1 MNPNLKW
8 KVIFIV
14 VVILGCIYG
23 LVGLPTFPTSLA
35 DLKSNF
41 AQQIKLGLDLQGGT
55 HLILQVQVQEAIA
68 QETDQTVDRLTTQLR
83 AKNIRYDEV
92 RRADDTHIVVRNVP
106 SEQLSDFRDLVNT
119 LLQNEWDMSPTAG
132 EPSSYTLALRP
143 SRIASIQEQT
153 MTQSLETIERRI
165 NALGLTEPT
174 IQRHG
179 RNDNEILVQLPGEG
193 DPARAKAVIQAG
205 GQLELKLV
213 EDPTT
218 YPSQA
223 AALAAHGGVLPP
235 GTELVPGRSDSRDPS
250 AATGEVW
257 YVLSRTAVVTGRD
270 LRSATENRNSNNPGQ
285 WQVNFSLSAE
295 GAHRFGPF
303 TEQNVHRQMAI
314 VLEHRVYSAPVI
326 NSRIDDSG
334 FIEGNFSQESAHDL
348 AIVLRAGALP
358 ASIKYLEERTV
369 GPSLGA
375 DSIRHGVQAS
385 VLSLLVVMIFML
397 VYYRMSGGNAVLA
410 LVLNLVILLA
420 VLAAFGMIAVIGI
433 SAALAVASPVAG
445 LIAAVVGGLA
455 VPLSGASGATLT
467 LPGIAGVILTIGM
480 GVDSN
485 VLVFERIREELRNG
499 KSPASAVQ
507 AGFDKAFLT
516 IIDTHVTTVVSAF
529 FLFLFG
535 TGPIRGF
542 AITLTIGLI
551 ANVFTAIYVSKTIFQ
566 YHLTKMDRQAELSI

>member
-8 KVIFIV
+8 KVVFIV
-14 VVILGCIYG
+14 LVILGCIYG
-23 LVGLPTFPTSLA
+23 LVGLPTFPTSVA
-35 DLKSNF
+35 QLKDNF
-41 AQQIKLGLDLQGGT
+41 GHQIKLGLDLQGGT
-55 HLILQVQVQEAIA
+55 HLVLQVQTQEAVA
-68 QETDQTVDRLTTQLR
+68 QETDQMVERISTWLR
-83 AKNIRYDEV
+83 GKNISYDEV
-92 RRADDTHIVVRNVP
+92 RRVDDTHILVRNVDSARLP
-106 SEQLSDFRDLVNT
+106 EFRDYVNA
-119 LLQNEWDMSPTAG
+119 QFANFWDMSPTAG
-132 EPSSYTLALRP
+132 DPSSYTLTLRGAA
-143 SRIASIQEQT
+143 IAQIQENT

-174 IQRHG
+174 IQLRG
-179 RNDNEILVQLPGEG
+179 GQNSNEILVQLPGEG
-193 DPARAKAVIQAG
+193 DPARAKEVIKAG

-213 EDPTT
+213 EDPVIYTSET
-218 YPSQA
+218 D
-223 AALAAHGGVLPP
+223 ALSKHSGVLPA
-235 GTELVPGRSDSRDPS
+235 GTELVPGR
-250 AATGEVW
+250 AATRATPGVPSDGEGW
-257 YVLSRTAVVTGRD
+257 YILTRSAVVTGRD
-270 LRSATENRNSNNPGQ
+270 LRSATENRNTNNPGQ
-285 WQVNFSLSAE
+285 WVVDFTLSGEA
-295 GAHRFGPF
+295 ARRFGPF
-303 TEQNVHRQMAI
+303 TQQNLGRQMAI
-314 VLEHRVYSAPVI
+314 VLDHRVYSAPTI
-326 NSRIDDSG
+326 NGRIDDSG
-334 FIEGNFSQESAHDL
+334 MIEGNFSQDSAHDL

-397 VYYRMSGGNAVLA
+397 FYYRLSGGNAVLA
-410 LVLNLVILLA
+410 LILNLVILLA
-420 VLAAFGMIAVIGI
+420 
-433 SAALAVASPVAG
+433 ALAFFG
-445 LIAAVVGGLA
+445 AV
-455 VPLSGASGATLT
+455 LT

-499 KSPASAVQ
+499 KSPASAVE

-535 TGPIRGF
+535 TGPIKGF

-566 YHLTKMDRQAELSI
+566 YHLAKMDRQSELSI

>member
-8 KVIFIV
+8 KALFILLV
-14 VVILGCIYG
+14 VLACIYT
-23 LVGLPTFPTSLA
+23 LVGLPTFPTSSEQ
-35 DLKSNF
+35 LKDNF
-41 AQQIKLGLDLQGGT
+41 RHQIKLGLDLQGGT

-68 QETDQTVDRLTTQLR
+68 QETDQTVERLTTQMR
-83 AKNIRYDEV
+83 AKNIHYDEV
-92 RRADDTHIVVRNVP
+92 RRVDDTHILVRNVAP
-106 SEQLSDFRDLVNT
+106 DQLSDFRDLVT
-119 LLQNEWDMSPTAG
+119 SQLQNVWDLSPAPG
-132 EPSSYTLALRP
+132 DPSGYLLTLRP
-143 SRIASIQEQT
+143 SAIAAIREQT
-153 MTQSLETIERRI
+153 MTQSIETIERRI

-174 IQRHG
+174 IQQRG
-179 RNDNEILVQLPGEG
+179 GSNNNEILVQLPGEG
-193 DPARAKAVIQAG
+193 DPSRAKAVIQAG

-218 YPSQA
+218 YPSQV

-235 GTELVPGRSDSRDPS
+235 GTELVPGRNESRTAGAD
-250 AATGEVW
+250 TGEVW
-257 YVLSRTAVVTGRD
+257 YILSRAPVVTGRD
-270 LRSATENRNSNNPGQ
+270 LRNATENRSTQNPGQ
-285 WQVNFSLSAE
+285 WQINFALSAE
-295 GAHRFGPF
+295 AARRFGPF
-303 TEQNVHRQMAI
+303 TEQNIGRQMAI
-314 VLEHRVYSAPVI
+314 VLQHRVYSAPVI
-326 NSRIDDSG
+326 HGRIDDSG
-334 FIEGNFSQESAHDL
+334 VIEGNFSQDSAHDL
-348 AIVLRAGALP
+348 ALVLRAGALP
-358 ASIKYLEERTV
+358 ASIKYLDERTV

-385 VLSLLVVMIFML
+385 IFSLLVVMIFML
-397 VYYRMSGGNAVLA
+397 WYYRLSGVNAVLA
-410 LVLNLVILLA
+410 LILNLLILLA
-420 VLAAFGMIAVIGI
+420 ALAAFGAV
-433 SAALAVASPVAG
+433 
-445 LIAAVVGGLA
+445 
-455 VPLSGASGATLT
+455 LT

-499 KSPASAVQ
+499 KSAAAAVQ

-566 YHLTKMDRQAELSI
+566 YHLSKMDRQGELSI

>member
-8 KVIFIV
+8 KALFILA
-14 VVILGCIYG
+14 VILFCIYFLIG
-23 LVGLPTFPTSLA
+23 YPTFPTSLA
-35 DLKSNF
+35 QVRDNF
-41 AQQIKLGLDLQGGT
+41 SKQIKLGLDLQGGT

-68 QETDQTVDRLTTQLR
+68 QETDTTVDRLTTLLR
-83 AKNIRYDEV
+83 SKNIRYDEV
-92 RRADDTHIVVRNVP
+92 RRVDDTHILVRNIDP
-106 SEQLSDFRDLVNT
+106 AQQSELSDLVAQQYN
-119 LLQNEWDMSPTAG
+119 NVWDISPAAG
-132 EPSSYTLALRP
+132 ETASYVLTLRP
-143 SRIASIQEQT
+143 SAIATIQEQT

-174 IQRHG
+174 IQPRGG
-179 RNDNEILVQLPGEG
+179 RNANEILVQLPGEG
-193 DPARAKAVIQAG
+193 DPTRAKKVIQAG

-213 EDPTT
+213 EDPVP
-218 YPSQA
+218 YASQVE
-223 AALAAHGGVLPP
+223 ALSRHGGVLPP
-235 GTELVPGRSDSRDPS
+235 GTELVSGRSETRN
-250 AATGEVW
+250 ATGGIDAGESW
-257 YVLSRTAVVTGRD
+257 YVLSRAPAVTGRD
-270 LRSATENRNSNNPGQ
+270 LRSAVETRNTNNPGM
-285 WQVNFSLSAE
+285 WQVNFTLSPEA
-295 GAHRFGPF
+295 ARRFGPF
-303 TEQNVHRQMAI
+303 TEQNKGRQMAI

-326 NSRIDDSG
+326 NGRIDDSG
-334 FIEGNFSQESAHDL
+334 LIEGNFSQESAHDL
-348 AIVLRAGALP
+348 ALVLRAGALP

-385 VLSLLVVMIFML
+385 VLSLAVVMLFML
-397 VYYRMSGGNAVLA
+397 VYYRLSGGNAVLA
-410 LVLNLVILLA
+410 LILNLVILLA
-420 VLAAFGMIAVIGI
+420 
-433 SAALAVASPVAG
+433 ALALLG
-445 LIAAVVGGLA
+445 AV
-455 VPLSGASGATLT
+455 LT

-499 KSPASAVQ
+499 KSSAAAVDS
-507 AGFDKAFLT
+507 GFDKAFLT

-542 AITLTIGLI
+542 AISLTIGLI

>member
-14 VVILGCIYG
+14 LVVVGCIYG
-23 LVGLPTFPTSLA
+23 LIGLPVFPTSLA
-35 DLKSNF
+35 QLKDNF
-41 AQQIKLGLDLQGGT
+41 SHQIKLGLDLQGGT
-55 HLILQVQVQEAIA
+55 HLILQVQTQEAIA

-83 AKNIRYDEV
+83 AKNIRYDEI
-92 RRADDTHIVVRNVP
+92 RRTDDTHILVRNIAP
-106 SEQLSDFRDLVNT
+106 DQSSDFRDLVST
-119 LLQNEWDMSPTAG
+119 QLQNVWDLSPAAG
-132 EPSSYTLALRP
+132 EQNSYTLTLRANAVAQIRE
-143 SRIASIQEQT
+143 ST
-153 MTQSLETIERRI
+153 MTQSIETIERRI
-165 NALGLTEPT
+165 NALGLTEPI
-174 IQRHG
+174 IQQRG
-179 RNDNEILVQLPGEG
+179 GANDNEILVQLPGEG
-193 DPARAKAVIQAG
+193 DPSRAKAVIQAG

-218 YPSQA
+218 YPSQV

-235 GTELVPGRSDSRDPS
+235 GSEILAGRNDSRTVTPDQS
-250 AATGEVW
+250 EVW
-257 YVLSRTAVVTGRD
+257 YVLSRSPIVTGRD
-270 LRSATENRNSNNPGQ
+270 LRSAVENRSTQNPGQ
-285 WQVNFSLSAE
+285 WQINFSLSPDASR
-295 GAHRFGPF
+295 RFGPF
-303 TEQNVHRQMAI
+303 TEQNINRQMAI
-314 VLEHRVYSAPVI
+314 VLQHRVYSAPVI
-326 NSRIDDSG
+326 HGRIDDTG
-334 FIEGNFSQESAHDL
+334 VIEGNFSQDSALD
-348 AIVLRAGALP
+348 LRAGALP

-385 VLSLLVVMIFML
+385 VLSLIVVMLFML
-397 VYYRMSGGNAVLA
+397 VYYRLSGANAVVA
-410 LVLNLVILLA
+410 LILNLVILLA
-420 VLAAFGMIAVIGI
+420 ALAAFGAV
-433 SAALAVASPVAG
+433 
-445 LIAAVVGGLA
+445 
-455 VPLSGASGATLT
+455 LT

-485 VLVFERIREELRNG
+485 VLVFERIREELRHG
-499 KSPASAVQ
+499 KSSAVAVE

-566 YHLTKMDRQAELSI
+566 YHLSKMDRQAELSI